1 MQEINQVIII
11 MGVYIVNNKLVITTE
26 PKTFCFDLPIDADNN
41 LELEIDSI
49 IKHNELLAEVAIK
62 SEVRQLLSK

>member
-1 MQEINQVIII
+1 MQHVNQAIII

-26 PKTFCFDLPIDADNN
+26 PKTFCFDLPIDVDNN

-49 IKHNELLAEVAIK
+49 IKHNELLAERAIK
-62 SEVRQLLSK
+62 NKVRQLLSK

>member
-1 MQEINQVIII
+1 

-26 PKTFCFDLPIDADNN
+26 PKTFCFDLPIDVDNN

-49 IKHNELLAEVAIK
+49 IKHNELLAERAIK
-62 SEVRQLLSK
+62 NKVRQLLSK

>member
-1 MQEINQVIII
+1 

-26 PKTFCFDLPIDADNN
+26 PKTFCFDLPIDVENN

-49 IKHNELLAEVAIK
+49 IKHNELLAERAIK
-62 SEVRQLLSK
+62 NKVRQLLSK

>member
-1 MQEINQVIII
+1 

-49 IKHNELLAEVAIK
+49 TKHNELLAELAMK
-62 SEVRQLLSK
+62 NGVRQLLSK